1 MRLGCSVFLSCLVM
15 ASPGTALSQ
24 EFTGREHAYAMLLLS
39 QSDTDVRTAARVLYK
54 AGSRNQNTFDLLAEV
69 TWTACSGNRTMDAD
83 TLSWLG
89 KTLGNTAQ
97 SRYAGLLDYCLSTIK
112 DEKTKKYMKQARD
125 KIAGPPA
132 SNTFEGG
139 KMDLGEMRARVAKQ
153 GDAVLRP
160 RLADKFA
167 DLREGQE
174 IEEVYSTLGPP
185 NEVSRSSIPGGSVG
199 YGVVKVRTGHDVLV
213 LGYGN
218 LGTIRLVYRE
228 NENDWRLVNATST
241 KGLFWSANEGRFVP
255 IDDRIARGNGSQ
267 LREIAAYLIE
277 RGTLNKDILDRAA
290 DRIHESRQEQN
301 EQVADGLAWLCKVIA
316 KGRDGRYKP
325 FLLDVSN
332 TAASEKLRKYARE
345 SATGLAEVSG
355 GQYIPVSGQTR

>member
-1 MRLGCSVFLSCLVM
+1 MRLRLFALLPCFFVAAPS
-15 ASPGTALSQ
+15 TALPQ
-24 EFTGREHAYAMLLLS
+24 ELTGREHAHAMLLLS
-39 QSDTDVRTAARVLYK
+39 QSDNAVKLAAWSLYHV
-54 AGSRNQNTFDLLAEV
+54 GSRRQDIFDLLAEV
-69 TWTACSGNRTMDAD
+69 TWTGCSGNRTMDAD

-199 YGVVKVRTGHDVLV
+199 YG
-213 LGYGN
+213 
-218 LGTIRLVYRE
+218 
-228 NENDWRLVNATST
+228 
-241 KGLFWSANEGRFVP
+241 
-255 IDDRIARGNGSQ
+255 
-267 LREIAAYLIE
+267 
-277 RGTLNKDILDRAA
+277 
-290 DRIHESRQEQN
+290 
-301 EQVADGLAWLCKVIA
+301 
-316 KGRDGRYKP
+316 
-325 FLLDVSN
+325 
-332 TAASEKLRKYARE
+332 
-345 SATGLAEVSG
+345 
-355 GQYIPVSGQTR
+355 